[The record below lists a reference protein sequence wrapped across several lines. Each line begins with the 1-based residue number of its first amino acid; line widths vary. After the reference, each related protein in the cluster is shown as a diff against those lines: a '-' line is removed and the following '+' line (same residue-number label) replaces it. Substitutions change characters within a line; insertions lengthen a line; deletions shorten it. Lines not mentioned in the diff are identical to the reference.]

1 MRIENLANIINAK
14 IQNEPAI
21 SEVCGFGKDA
31 GEIKF
36 GECYFANSFYEIQLA
51 IQNKAYAVVYDFE
64 CEIIDQE
71 VAFLKVDDVRSAIF
85 RLIRFFGI
93 NKNLSF
99 VFANKIKFEI
109 LKRLKMRPKVISKE
123 NLLRNIYQANS
134 EEIIFLQE
142 NEFMDKISFSPVV
155 LKSSLNAKF
164 LNNSLFFCNIICANK
179 GFDFAFPRVFG
190 DEFCGVCEFLESK
203 NIDFRLG
210 DFANFPHFKAIFV
223 NSFLKPV
230 AFGSSQRA
238 IICEQDE
245 NLFIKEAEFL
255 LKFDPKTQI
264 YLPKNSKINLQNS
277 IYFDDIKQICAIGD
291 FRYALVLCEYEEL
304 LFILENKKQ
313 EITLFD

>member
-21 SEVCGFGKDA
+21 SEVCGFSTDA
-31 GEIKF
+31 SETKF

-109 LKRLKMRPKVISKE
+109 LKRLKMRPKVVLKE
-123 NLLRNIYQANS
+123 NLLKNIYQANND
-134 EEIIFLQE
+134 EIIFLQE
-142 NEFMDKISFSPVV
+142 TEFMDKISFSPIV
-155 LKSSLNAKF
+155 LNSSLNAKF

-179 GFDFAFPRVFG
+179 GFDFIFPRVFG

-210 DFANFPHFKAIFV
+210 DFANFPYFRAIFV
-223 NSFLKPV
+223 NSFLEPV

-277 IYFDDIKQICAIGD
+277 IYFDDIKQICSIKD

-304 LFILENKKQ
+304 FFILENKKQ